1 MWKEVMAGVRSLNA
15 LNAPTTN
22 SSSDSSDLKEGSVT
36 SSSSSSSKE
45 MLKKFVCWLLHEQK
59 IRLGW
64 GESISE
70 SSDRGDTMLRPLV
83 LGALVGNGDA
93 TTTAEARA
101 HFASAVKKNV
111 AATTAAAAA
120 TPPPPAA
127 AADVSLS
134 SDLLETVLKAGV
146 RGGGEEE
153 FKQVL
158 ALYHSHHLT
167 EVVYYHFY
175 YHWCEPVSD
184 SKLVYHILSF
194 LRSRHFVILMH
205 VLTAGQIKMHSCS
218 CLHPRAYPPSAYAAL
233 CIQPHG

>member
-1 MWKEVMAGVRSLNA
+1 MSMMMTVIRQEKIAKNSGVEHYCCSHCCYRKSKQVESASWLSWD
-15 LNAPTTN
+15 APHP
-22 SSSDSSDLKEGSVT
+22 E
-36 SSSSSSSKE
+36 
-45 MLKKFVCWLLHEQK
+45 
-59 IRLGW
+59 
-64 GESISE
+64 
-70 SSDRGDTMLRPLV
+70 
-83 LGALVGNGDA
+83 
-93 TTTAEARA
+93 TA
-101 HFASAVKKNV
+101 
-111 AATTAAAAA
+111 
-120 TPPPPAA
+120 PA
-127 AADVSLS
+127 AADVLLS

-218 CLHPRAYPPSAYAAL
+218 CLHPRAYPPSAYATL